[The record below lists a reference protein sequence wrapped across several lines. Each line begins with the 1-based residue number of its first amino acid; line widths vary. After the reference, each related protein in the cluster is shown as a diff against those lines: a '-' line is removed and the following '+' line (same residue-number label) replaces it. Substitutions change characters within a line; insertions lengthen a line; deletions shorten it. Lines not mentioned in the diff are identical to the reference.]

1 MDRTR
6 LKLKASLLLFFLFLI
21 LGAPSALP
29 PLLGRGMS
37 RLPETMGATPSW
49 ILLERLARASQGE
62 SLAQNKN
69 LFGIDDYFR
78 TASIRVEDWTKDGR
92 WLACTISVQADRL
105 PQNNYRYGDPTYI
118 GPSLADLVVIDTGS
132 GKQVKLYPQKQQFRA
147 AAWSPDGKVLAF
159 FLFRSPA
166 YQLVLWNRETGK
178 FEKAALKYP
187 KAIAA
192 NSPLVWS
199 PDGKMLYLTVRAPDW
214 EAKSAAFF
222 KYATSDP
229 IILMD
234 SDKPFLQWDEISR
247 QSRLAIP
254 VVWEIA
260 QNKVTELMPET
271 MLLSTRLT
279 KDGASLVFERD
290 VTEKTNYDV
299 IGGTKNQ
306 LEVLPL
312 PKGTP
317 RVLLKPYDRRSL
329 IWSEDNATLAYSDKG
344 DVYVMSIADKEPRK
358 LIGEKEAA
366 APADKAK
373 DEKKDEKKKKQ
384 EFEAARFSF
393 DAGLLLC
400 TSARPQPEEEKPG
413 RPPANPP
420 RQYWLVNVKT
430 GDKEMIYELPED
442 EDSRPNL
449 QVVDWSPDGQSIY
462 FSYSAPDK
470 YDRGLVKLD
479 VKAKKLSDLLRSS
492 RLYSRWIMAEDGKS
506 FLYMESDGDKPDELY
521 MAGSD
526 FSKPA
531 KLTDLN
537 PQFKD
542 KALSHTDLIPYMDVD
557 GKKLYGVLYYPA
569 NYEKGKKYPL
579 ITEVYEQYFENGFSA
594 TLNIFTSAG
603 YAVLHPSVNL
613 VKGYPGEAWAKGALA
628 AVNKVIDM
636 GVADPKRLGIQGTS
650 YGGYATVLLI
660 TQTDRFKAAINNS
673 GKVDMVSF
681 YTQSPR
687 LGVRNI
693 HAPEKSQDRIGGTLW
708 EYPERYLAHSAILQ
722 ADRIK
727 TPLLCITG
735 DQDPNVEAL
744 QSQEIFY
751 ALRRLGKKV
760 VWLRYHDGAHGG
772 PNTNDE
778 RKDMYKR
785 MLEWYDKYLKD
796 EKK

>member
-1 MDRTR
+1 MDRAPRKT
-6 LKLKASLLLFFLFLI
+6 KAFLLVFFLGCLI
-21 LGAPSALP
+21 VSAA
-29 PLLGRGMS
+29 
-37 RLPETMGATPSW
+37 E
-49 ILLERLARASQGE
+49 I
-62 SLAQNKN
+62 KD
-69 LFGIDDYFR
+69 LFTIDDYFL
-78 TASIRVEDWTKDGR
+78 TTSLRVEDWTKDGR
-92 WLACTISVQADRL
+92 WLVCAVSTQSDRL
-105 PQNNYRYGDPTYI
+105 PQDNYRYGDPTYI
-118 GPSLADLVVIDTGS
+118 WRSLADLVIVDASS
-132 GKQVKLYPQKQQFRA
+132 GKQIKLYPQKQQFRA
-147 AAWSPDGKVLAF
+147 ASWSPDGKWLAF

-178 FEKAALKYP
+178 FEKTALKYAKP
-187 KAIAA
+187 IAS
-192 NSPLVWS
+192 NSPLIWS
-199 PDGKMLYLTVRAPDW
+199 PDGKKIYLTVRTPDW
-214 EAKSAAFF
+214 EAKSAGLF
-222 KYATSDP
+222 KYATTSP

-234 SDKPFLQWDEISR
+234 SDKPFLEWDEISR
-247 QSRLAIP
+247 QNRLAIP

-271 MLLSTRLT
+271 RLLSTRLT
-279 KDGASLVFERD
+279 KDGTSLVFERD

-299 IGGTKNQ
+299 IFGTRNQ
-306 LEVLPL
+306 LELLPL

-317 RVLLKPYDRRSL
+317 RVLLKPYDRRAL
-329 IWSEDNATLAYSDKG
+329 VWSEDNKMLAYSDKG
-344 DVYVMSIADKEPRK
+344 DVYVMAVADKEPRK
-358 LIGEKEAA
+358 LVGEKEPPAAA
-366 APADKAK
+366 APTDKAK

-384 EFEAARFSF
+384 EFDAARFSF

-400 TSARPQPEEEKPG
+400 TSSRPQPEEEKSG

-430 GDKEMIYELPED
+430 GEKEMIYELPED

-449 QVVDWSPDGQSIY
+449 QVVDWSPDGQSLY

-479 VKAKKLSDLLRSS
+479 VKTKKMSDLVRSS
-492 RLYSRWIMAEDGKS
+492 RLYSEWRMAEDGTS
-506 FLYMESDGDKPDELY
+506 FLYMESDGDKPENLY
-521 MAGSD
+521 VTGAD

-537 PQFKD
+537 PQFKE
-542 KALSHTDLIPYMDVD
+542 KALSHTELICYMDAD

-569 NYEKGKKYPL
+569 NYETGKKYPL
-579 ITEVYEQYFENGFSA
+579 ITEVYEQYFENGFSSA
-594 TLNIFTSAG
+594 LNIFTSAG

-613 VKGYPGEAWAKGALA
+613 VRGYPGEAWAKGALA

-673 GKVDMVSF
+673 GKVDMISF

-760 VWLRYHDGAHGG
+760 VWLRYHDGSHGG

-785 MLEWYDKYLKD
+785 MLEWYDTYLK
-796 EKK
+796 EPKK

>member
-1 MDRTR
+1 MDRTQ

-62 SLAQNKN
+62 SLAQTNN
-69 LFGIDDYFR
+69 LFTIDDYFR
-78 TASIRVEDWTKDGR
+78 TASIRIEDWTKDGR
-92 WLACTISVQADRL
+92 WLACAVSIQADRL
-105 PQNNYRYGDPTYI
+105 PQDNYRYGDPTYI

-132 GKQVKLYPQKQQFRA
+132 GKQVKLYPQKQQFRS
-147 AAWSPDGKVLAF
+147 AAWSPDGKILAF

-199 PDGKMLYLTVRAPDW
+199 PDGKMIYLTVRAPDW
-214 EAKSAAFF
+214 EAKSAASF
-222 KYATSDP
+222 KYATANP

-234 SDKPFLQWDEISR
+234 SDNPFLQWDEISR

-254 VVWEIA
+254 MVWEIA

-299 IGGTKNQ
+299 IGGSRNQ

-317 RVLLKPYDRRSL
+317 RILLKPYDRRSL
-329 IWSEDNATLAYSDKG
+329 VWSEDNATLAYSDKG

-442 EDSRPNL
+442 EDSRPHL
-449 QVVDWSPDGQSIY
+449 HIVDWSPDGQSIY

-479 VKAKKLSDLLRSS
+479 IKAKKMSDLLRSN
-492 RLYSRWIMAEDGKS
+492 RLYSWWIMAEDGKS

-521 MAGSD
+521 TAGAD
-526 FSKPA
+526 FSKSA

-542 KALSHTDLIPYMDVD
+542 KALSHTELISYMDAD

-569 NYEKGKKYPL
+569 NYEQGKKYPL
-579 ITEVYEQYFENGFSA
+579 ITEVYELFFENGFSA